1 MTVPGPNDDGL
12 LAYNPAMIARLTG
25 RIAALEAD
33 ALVVDVGG
41 VGYRVQAGPA
51 TSARL
56 GDLEAEVFVWIHHHV
71 REDAD
76 TLYGFP
82 TRDERDAFEALL
94 GAHGVGPALAL
105 AILSVHPPVNLAR
118 VLADDDVA
126 ALCLVPGVGKKTA
139 QRLLIELKTRLD
151 ISLSEAVAVGPDGE
165 STGASPSARADVR
178 DALAGLGYT
187 PEEIA
192 DATRDLPDGDAGSL
206 LKEALRRL
214 AGAR

>member
-1 MTVPGPNDDGL
+1 MIGSLRGTL
-12 LAYNPAMIARLTG
+12 LDRTIAG
-25 RIAALEAD
+25 EI
-33 ALVVDVGG
+33 LVEVGG

-105 AILSVHPPVNLAR
+105 AILSVHPPANLAR

-139 QRLLIELKTRLD
+139 ARLLIELKSRL
-151 ISLSEAVAVGPDGE
+151 AVPFGDGVPVGADAAGGVAGGPG
-165 STGASPSARADVR
+165 SARSDVR
-178 DALAGLGYT
+178 DALAGLGYG

-192 DATRDLPDGDAGSL
+192 EATRELEGDDAGLL

>member
-1 MTVPGPNDDGL
+1 VIGSLRGTLLDRSLDGEIL
-12 LAYNPAMIARLTG
+12 I
-25 RIAALEAD
+25 E
-33 ALVVDVGG
+33 VQG

-56 GDLEAEVFVWIHHHV
+56 GDVGGEVFAWIHHHV

-76 TLYGFP
+76 TLYGFASK
-82 TRDERDAFEALL
+82 DERDAFEALL
-94 GAHGVGPALAL
+94 GAHGVGPALAM

-118 VLADDDVA
+118 VLDDDDVA

-139 QRLLIELKTRLD
+139 QRLLIELKAKLD
-151 ISLSEAVAVGPDGE
+151 IPLGDGTPGGSVVADAPAGSAIAV
-165 STGASPSARADVR
+165 RADVR
-178 DALAGLGYT
+178 DALAELGYL

-192 DATRDLPDGDAGSL
+192 EATRELPEGDAGSL

>member
-1 MTVPGPNDDGL
+1 MIGSLRGTLLDRSLDGEIL
-12 LAYNPAMIARLTG
+12 I
-25 RIAALEAD
+25 E
-33 ALVVDVGG
+33 VQG

-56 GDLEAEVFVWIHHHV
+56 GDVGGEVFAWIHHHV

-76 TLYGFP
+76 TLYGFASK
-82 TRDERDAFEALL
+82 DERDAFEALL
-94 GAHGVGPALAL
+94 GAHGVGPALAM

-139 QRLLIELKTRLD
+139 QRLLIELKAKLD
-151 ISLSEAVAVGPDGE
+151 IPLGDGTPGGSVVADAPAGSAIAV
-165 STGASPSARADVR
+165 RADVR
-178 DALAGLGYT
+178 DALAELGYL

-192 DATRDLPDGDAGSL
+192 EATRELPEGDAGAL

>member
-1 MTVPGPNDDGL
+1 MIGSLRGTL
-12 LAYNPAMIARLTG
+12 LDRSLTG
-25 RIAALEAD
+25 EILIE
-33 ALVVDVGG
+33 VGG

-56 GDLEAEVFVWIHHHV
+56 GDVGGEVFAWVHHHV

-76 TLYGFP
+76 TLYGFASK
-82 TRDERDAFEALL
+82 DERDSFEALL
-94 GAHGVGPALAL
+94 GAHGVGPALAM
-105 AILSVHPPVNLAR
+105 AILSVHPPVNLVR

-139 QRLLIELKTRLD
+139 QRLLIELKTKLD
-151 ISLSEAVAVGPDGE
+151 IPLGDAPTGRGGEAPPPGSALAV
-165 STGASPSARADVR
+165 RADVR
-178 DALAGLGYT
+178 DALVELGYL

-192 DATRDLPDGDAGSL
+192 EATRELPEGDAGVL

>member
-1 MTVPGPNDDGL
+1 MIGSLRGTLLDRSIDGE
-12 LAYNPAMIARLTG
+12 I
-25 RIAALEAD
+25 
-33 ALVVDVGG
+33 LVEVNG

-56 GDLEAEVFVWIHHHV
+56 GDVGGEVFTWIHHHV

-76 TLYGFP
+76 TLYGFASK
-82 TRDERDAFEALL
+82 DERDAFEALL
-94 GAHGVGPALAL
+94 GAHGVGPALAM
-105 AILSVHPPVNLAR
+105 AILSVHPPVNLVR

-139 QRLLIELKTRLD
+139 QRLLIELKTKLD
-151 ISLSEAVAVGPDGE
+151 IPLGEAG
-165 STGASPSARADVR
+165 TGASMVDAAPAGSAMAVRADVR
-178 DALAGLGYT
+178 GALAELGYL

-192 DATRDLPDGDAGSL
+192 EATRELPEGDAGVL

>member
-1 MTVPGPNDDGL
+1 MIGSLRGTL
-12 LAYNPAMIARLTG
+12 LDRALTG
-25 RIAALEAD
+25 EI
-33 ALVVDVGG
+33 LVEVAG

-56 GDLEAEVFVWIHHHV
+56 GDLQAEVFVWIHHHV

-76 TLYGFP
+76 TLYGFASKG
-82 TRDERDAFEALL
+82 ERDAFEALL

-105 AILSVHPPVNLAR
+105 AILSVHPPANLAR

-139 QRLLIELKTRLD
+139 ARLLIELKTRLD
-151 ISLSEAVAVGPDGE
+151 VPLGDGVPATDGLDGPG
-165 STGASPSARADVR
+165 GAPHSVRADVR
-178 DALAGLGYT
+178 DALVGLGYT

-192 DATRDLPDGDAGSL
+192 EATRELPDADAGAA

-214 AGAR
+214 ASTR

>member
-1 MTVPGPNDDGL
+1 MIGSLRGTL
-12 LAYNPAMIARLTG
+12 LDRSLTG
-25 RIAALEAD
+25 EVLIE
-33 ALVVDVGG
+33 VGG

-56 GDLEAEVFVWIHHHV
+56 GDPGAEVFAWIHHHV

-76 TLYGFP
+76 TLYGFASK
-82 TRDERDAFEALL
+82 DERDAFEALL
-94 GAHGVGPALAL
+94 GAHGVGPALAM
-105 AILSVHPPVNLAR
+105 AILSVHPPANLAR

-139 QRLLIELKTRLD
+139 ARLLIELKAKLD
-151 ISLSEAVAVGPDGE
+151 VPLGDVVPTGP
-165 STGASPSARADVR
+165 GAASGAPGPSVRADVR
-178 DALAGLGYT
+178 DALAELGYG

-192 DATRDLPDGDAGSL
+192 EATRELPDGDAGSL